1 MPQLGK
7 ISVSQE
13 FRDLVSKAIEH
24 ALSAVREAE
33 ALVPFVMTLEDG
45 EDRFYRLA
53 GEDMSAVQDMLQN
66 IVSGGG
72 KGAAVDAYAFAWDVL
87 VSTKEGETDQDAI
100 LVEGAERGA
109 AEGVLVMQPYRK
121 AGAGAE
127 FGPQGAIEVVGHP
140 RPRFQGARTD
150 PATMKAR
157 FTDEEWERLKLA
169 PYLVFF
175 TVAAADGDLDS
186 DEIDMLA
193 KILSN
198 APAFSDDLLRALL
211 MSTRD
216 DALAMVQSLAA
227 ERKDVKAELPA
238 VAAIVDK
245 KMSAAEAESFKKSLF
260 FVGAQVASA
269 SGQGIFGPDSK
280 VSEGEAEAIALIAM
294 LLDVE
299 M

>member
-13 FRDLVSKAIEH
+13 FKDLVTKAVKH
-24 ALSAVREAE
+24 ALHSVSDGEV
-33 ALVPFVMTLEDG
+33 LIPFVMTLQDG
-45 EDRFYRLA
+45 EDHLYRLA
-53 GEDMSAVQDMLQN
+53 AEDMNAVQQMLHE
-66 IVSGGG
+66 IVTGEET
-72 KGAAVDAYAFAWDVL
+72 AVDAYAFAWDVL
-87 VSTKEGETDQDAI
+87 VSTKEGDEKQEAI
-100 LVEGAERGA
+100 LVEGAEKGA
-109 AEGVLVMQPYRK
+109 AEGVLMMQLYQK
-121 AGAGAE
+121 ADEGTE
-127 FGPQGAIEVVGHP
+127 FGPLGNMEVVGHP
-140 RPRFQGARTD
+140 RPRFQGARID
-150 PATMKAR
+150 PAAMKER
-157 FTDEEWERLKLA
+157 FSDEEWKKLVLA

-186 DEIDMLA
+186 EEIDMLA
-193 KILSN
+193 EILSN

-216 DALAMVQSLAA
+216 DSLSIIESMVS
-227 ERKDVKAELPA
+227 EPKDVKVELPA

-245 KMSAAEAESFKKSLF
+245 TMSEAEAESFKKSLF

-269 SGQGIFGPDSK
+269 SGEGMFGPDSK
-280 VSEGEAEAIALIAM
+280 VSESEAKAIALIAM